1 LLSGVVLFL
10 AESWLSWLCTS
21 TCFLGA
27 ACGARH
33 HQMDSTSYV
42 PVGQH
47 PQTKCVYNCSWV
59 ITCRV
64 LGNGELR

>member
-21 TCFLGA
+21 ACFLGA

-33 HQMDSTSYV
+33 HQSIRFTTGRFQVGILV
-42 PVGQH
+42 PSPVAAGHH
-47 PQTKCVYNCSWV
+47 PCAQAQC
-59 ITCRV
+59 
-64 LGNGELR
+64 